1 MADLNVVILAAGQ
14 GKRMYSDLPKVLHP
28 LGGRPLLAHVVA
40 TALALDP
47 VRVVVVYGHGGQ
59 VVPERLA
66 DLPVQWV
73 EQAEQLGTGHAVAQ
87 AMPAVGASGTVL
99 VLYGDVPLTRAETLR
114 RLVDL
119 AGADALAF
127 VTVELEDPTGY
138 GRVIRDAGGR
148 VVRIVEERDASPT
161 ERAVREANSG
171 ILAVPAARLGPWLA
185 GLGNDNAQGEYYLT
199 DVIGRAVAEGLT
211 VHTVLAESAA
221 EVQGVNNRLQL
232 AELERAYQRRQAEG
246 LLLAGVTLADP
257 ARLDVRGEVTVGR
270 DVFIDVNVV
279 LEGRVVLG
287 DRVRVGPGTV
297 IRDAEIGAGTEVF
310 AHCVIEGALIGPDGR
325 VGPFS
330 RLRPETRLAAHVHLG
345 NFVEVKKSE
354 VGEGSKINHL
364 SYVGDSEIGRNVNVG
379 AGTITCNYDGAHKH
393 RTVIGDDAFIGS
405 DTQLVAPVTVGAGAT
420 IGAGSTIT
428 RDAPAGELTL
438 SRVAQTTRPGYRRP
452 QKKRPP
458 PQG

>member
-1 MADLNVVILAAGQ
+1 MGNLTVVILAAGQ

-40 TALALDP
+40 TALELGP
-47 VRVVVVYGHGGQ
+47 SRVVVVYGHGGEA
-59 VVPERLA
+59 VPEHLA

-87 AMPAVGASGTVL
+87 AMPAVGPSGTVL

-119 AGADALAF
+119 AGADAIAF
-127 VTVELEDPTGY
+127 VTVELPDPTGY
-138 GRVIRDAGGR
+138 GRVLRDGAGQ
-148 VVRIVEERDASPT
+148 VVRIVEEKDASPS

-171 ILAVPAARLGPWLA
+171 ILAAPAARLGPWLA

-199 DVIGRAVAEGLT
+199 DVIGRAVAEGLA
-211 VHTVLAESAA
+211 VRTVLAESPA
-221 EVQGVNNRLQL
+221 EVQGINNRLQL
-232 AELERAYQRRQAEG
+232 AELERAYQRRQAER

-270 DVFIDVNVV
+270 DVVIDVNVV

-287 DRVRVGPGTV
+287 DRVRVGPGNV

-310 AHCVIEGALIGPDGR
+310 AHCVIEGAVIGPDSR

-330 RLRPETRLAAHVHLG
+330 RVRPETRLAAHVHLG
-345 NFVEVKKSE
+345 NFVEVKKSD

-428 RDAPAGELTL
+428 RDAPPGELTL
-438 SRVAQTTRPGYRRP
+438 SRVPQTTRPGYRRP